1 MSLNTPSF
9 GTLEGVKV
17 VCAATALAGMYPG
30 TMLAENGAE
39 VIHLEHPKS
48 KDVLRFS
55 GKGYLFAQEHRNVYE
70 LGLDI
75 PTPEG
80 RKVLERLI
88 RRADVFIESSKGGT
102 YQKWGLTDEVLW
114 EWNPKLVILHVSGYG
129 QSGDPDYVR
138 RASYDYTGQ
147 AFSGYANFNGRPEPN
162 PPEYA
167 KPVVCD
173 YMTGTVGA
181 MAVMMALY
189 KAEKTG
195 IGESIDLSQYE
206 AMLRVQQYQVIEG
219 FTDGIEPARFEGL
232 DIRNA
237 GDAFYKCKD
246 GKYVSIYFSGT
257 NVIKRGL
264 PIIGLENDPDFQG
277 VDHIWKDTNK
287 EAAERFVNAL
297 RKFTSEHTS
306 DEVEKIMNDHQM
318 PCAKAMTY
326 AEMMV
331 HPHYLARND
340 IIEFYSSHIDKKIKA
355 PAAFPKFARNSQQI
369 WRGGAKHGED
379 NDEVLRELGYSS
391 EEIKSLYYVSGA
403 VGKLDD

>member
-9 GTLEGVKV
+9 GTLEGVKA
-17 VCAATALAGMYPG
+17 VCATTALAGMYPG

-39 VIHLEHPKS
+39 VIHIENPKS

-55 GKGYLFAQEHRNVYE
+55 GKGYLFAQEHRNIYE

-75 PTPEG
+75 PSPEG

-102 YQKWGLTDEVLW
+102 YQKWGLTDELFWV
-114 EWNPKLVILHVSGYG
+114 WNPKLVILHVSGYG

-147 AFSGYANFNGRPEPN
+147 AFSGYANHSGKPEPN

-206 AMLRVQQYQVIEG
+206 AMLRVQQHYAIEG
-219 FTDGIEPARFEGL
+219 FTDRTEVQRYEGL
-232 DIRNA
+232 DRRNA

-246 GKYVSIYFSGT
+246 GKYVSVYFSGT

-264 PIIGLENDPDFQG
+264 PILGLENDPDLQG

-287 EAAERFVNAL
+287 EAADRFVNAM
-297 RKFTSEHTS
+297 RDFTSKHTS

-318 PCAKAMTY
+318 PCAKLMTY
-326 AEMMV
+326 EDMLV
-331 HPHYLARND
+331 HPHYVARND
-340 IIEFYSSHIDKKIKA
+340 IIEFYSSHIDKNIKA
-355 PAAFPKFARNSQQI
+355 PSAFPKFARNPQQI
-369 WRGGAKHGED
+369 WRGGATHGED
-379 NDEVLRELGYSS
+379 NDKILRELGYSK
-391 EEIKSLYYVSGA
+391 EEIQALYACGVVAQMG
-403 VGKLDD
+403 